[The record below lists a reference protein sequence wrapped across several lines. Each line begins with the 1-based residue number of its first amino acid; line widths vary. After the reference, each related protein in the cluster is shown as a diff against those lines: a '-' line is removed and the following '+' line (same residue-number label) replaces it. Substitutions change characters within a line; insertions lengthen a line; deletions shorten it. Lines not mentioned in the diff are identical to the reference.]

1 MKHKSLDPNVKTE
14 ICRWD
19 KILVIYVQVIK
30 QSYKEDGHKGKKW
43 FLFARG
49 LPQLLQFLLFQTEPF
64 RKYQHN
70 DFKMGGEKKK
80 VAEASSNLLKF
91 SDTSS

>member
-1 MKHKSLDPNVKTE
+1 MGQDSSHLCTSNKTVRQR
-14 ICRWD
+14 RWT
-19 KILVIYVQVIK
+19 Q
-30 QSYKEDGHKGKKW
+30 GKKW

>member
-30 QSYKEDGHKGKKW
+30 QSYKEDGHKGKNGSYLQGVYHS
-43 FLFARG
+43 F
-49 LPQLLQFLLFQTEPF
+49 LQFLLFQTEPF

-70 DFKMGGEKKK
+70 DFKMGGEKKR
-80 VAEASSNLLKF
+80 
-91 SDTSS
+91 